1 VLFMAIYMY
10 LGPFS
15 SRVTA
20 EIEQRIAA
28 SYQAQP
34 ATGAIGSRAAAA
46 MVLARKSVSKP
57 S

>member
-1 VLFMAIYMY
+1 MAIYMY

-34 ATGAIGSRAAAA
+34 ATGAIGLAGPSRDGLGTKVRIKAK
-46 MVLARKSVSKP
+46 LT
-57 S
+57 

>member
-1 VLFMAIYMY
+1 MAIYMY

-15 SRVTA
+15 SHAA
-20 EIEQRIAA
+20 EIEQRVAA

-34 ATGAIGSRAAAA
+34 ATGAAGSRAAAA